1 MVYVPEKMDVEI
13 KVYIFYICIQ
23 IITLFLK
30 KIQGYVLTFLK
41 RSVIVTVEMI
51 LYTKLKKRIQIAH
64 EEYPLQIINHHSC
77 AGTINKTISY
87 WKRKVIKDE
96 IRIYWYR

>member
-1 MVYVPEKMDVEI
+1 M
-13 KVYIFYICIQ
+13 
-23 IITLFLK
+23 FLK

-41 RSVIVTVEMI
+41 RSVIFV
-51 LYTKLKKRIQIAH
+51 YKLKKRIQIAH

>member
-1 MVYVPEKMDVEI
+1 V
-13 KVYIFYICIQ
+13 
-23 IITLFLK
+23 FLK

-51 LYTKLKKRIQIAH
+51 CIQIKKT
-64 EEYPLQIINHHSC
+64 YTNSTWRISITNHHSC

-87 WKRKVIKDE
+87 WKRKV
-96 IRIYWYR
+96 

>member
-1 MVYVPEKMDVEI
+1 M
-13 KVYIFYICIQ
+13 
-23 IITLFLK
+23 FLK

-51 LYTKLKKRIQIAH
+51 CIQIKKRIQIAH

>member
-1 MVYVPEKMDVEI
+1 MVYVPENGCEDKSIHLLCLYTNYNV
-13 KVYIFYICIQ
+13 
-23 IITLFLK
+23 FLK

-51 LYTKLKKRIQIAH
+51 CIQLKKRIQIAH